1 MNYLCYW
8 GLLLLVGGF
17 EHVLFS
23 ISYMGLSFPL
33 TFIFFK
39 MDKTTSQIVI
49 LDMIMKMIEDD

>member
-1 MNYLCYW
+1 MVSTIFSS
-8 GLLLLVGGF
+8 LVGGL
-17 EHVLFS
+17 EHFLFS